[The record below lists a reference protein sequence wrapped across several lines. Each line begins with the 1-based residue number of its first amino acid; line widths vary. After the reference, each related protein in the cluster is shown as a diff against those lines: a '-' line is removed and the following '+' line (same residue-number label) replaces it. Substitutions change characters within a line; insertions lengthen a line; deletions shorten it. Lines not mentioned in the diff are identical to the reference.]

1 MTVETTQQPGMSCD
15 RWPFRD
21 MRVVQVLLGMLYDS
35 DQDYVQAHKWY
46 NLAAANG
53 HKVGAV
59 LCEHLAEKMISAQIG
74 EA

>member
-1 MTVETTQQPGMSCD
+1 
-15 RWPFRD
+15 